1 MVIMDKDPVELG
13 YKNVGKKT
21 RMEKKDCLVFAG
33 FLILM
38 EGVGALMGMMTAP
51 GGAMRPDDD
60 WFDNLVKPSWN
71 PPNWVFGP
79 VWTLL
84 YFMIA
89 LSAFKVYRKIGF
101 SQALP
106 WMVFFIQITLNF
118 AWPLIFF
125 VGHQLLGGLIDILL
139 MLVFIILN
147 ISVFIP
153 VEKSAGLL
161 LLPYLAWVTFATY
174 LNYTLW
180 RLNPDAST
188 SHLCYIFSD
197 NVFLCNN

>member
-21 RMEKKDCLVFAG
+21 AMDKRDFVVFAG